1 MNILKLIGQQVVNA
15 ALPAIKA
22 ELKGRAAVL
31 ATQPKYSGIA
41 GLILPFLSEL
51 IDNWTIKL

>member
-1 MNILKLIGQQVVNA
+1 MNILKMIGQKVVNA

-22 ELKGRAAVL
+22 DLKGRAAVL
-31 ATQPKYSGIA
+31 ATQPKYSGIS
-41 GLILPFLSEL
+41 GLFLPFLNEL